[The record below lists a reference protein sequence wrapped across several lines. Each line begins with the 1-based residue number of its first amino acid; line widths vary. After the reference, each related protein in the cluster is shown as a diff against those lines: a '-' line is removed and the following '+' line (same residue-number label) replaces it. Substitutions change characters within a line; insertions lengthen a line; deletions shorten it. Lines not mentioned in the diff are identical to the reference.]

1 MKLLVDAGNTAV
13 KMLLANESGQLHAVG
28 LQEVPWQH
36 VDEVLISAVADSSS
50 LTQVLAIAAAHGK
63 TVHRARTSSHWR
75 ELECAYPN
83 FQTLGIDR
91 WLAVIA
97 GYSENPNG
105 HTVVVDAGTALT
117 IDVIND
123 NNQHIGGY
131 ILSGL
136 KLSEQSIVNRAQN
149 VFSVDGLSAK
159 PHPGNSTPA
168 AVKNGAFVGALGAIE
183 YTLNQCG
190 GSHDAKL
197 LITGGDGLSL
207 HMHLPHSI
215 YRPHLVLEGLLKWRE
230 AGEIA

>member
-13 KMLLANESGQLHAVG
+13 KMLLANASGELHAVG
-28 LQEVPWQH
+28 LQEVPWSH
-36 VDEVLISAVADSSS
+36 VEEVLVSAVADSSA
-50 LTQVLAIAAAHGK
+50 LTQVLAIAAANGK
-63 TVHRARTSSHWR
+63 TVHRACTSSHWR
-75 ELECAYPN
+75 QLECAYPN

-97 GYSENPNG
+97 GYSENPEGN
-105 HTVVVDAGTALT
+105 TVVVDAGTALT

-123 NNQHIGGY
+123 NHQHLGGY

-149 VFSVDGLSAK
+149 VFSVEGLSA
-159 PHPGNSTPA
+159 HPRPGDSTPA
-168 AVKNGAFVGALGAIE
+168 AVKNGAFIGALGAIE
-183 YTLNQCG
+183 YALNQCG
-190 GSHDAKL
+190 GASTKL

-207 HMHLPHSI
+207 HMHLPHST

-230 AGEIA
+230 GSEIA